1 MPSPLAATARTRAAG
16 ARAVWPGRVLFK
28 AIARESA
35 EPMALGF
42 FLFCFTFL
50 ARQLLRMMEFAV
62 NKGVGVGDLGKLV
75 LGIAVPFAGLTLPM
89 ALLLGIMVGFSRL
102 SSDHEIVAMKASGVS
117 PAQMFGPALALA
129 TAAWLACAALM
140 VFGYPWG
147 FRTARET
154 FIEIARTNATV
165 GIQERVFLTEFDD
178 VVIYAEKVPVR
189 GQSLEGLLIFDARD
203 KDRPQTIFA
212 KRGSIRSNEQAFT
225 VDIELEDGEVQI
237 LDGDRNRLQRIHFE
251 AYALSL
257 DLNARVMGNLP
268 TRDPKEMSLGELRAE
283 VDKQRATPGG
293 DWVRPLLELHRR
305 FAIPFA
311 CLVLPL
317 AGIPLG
323 IQPQRSGRVWG
334 FGLSL
339 LLIGFYYGG
348 MVVGEALAKRNLVEG
363 GAGMPVWA
371 AAWLPNALLGIAGA
385 TLTWQTIHERP
396 IGALRWLQDRA
407 GDVRER
413 VVRLIAR
420 ARTDEQDRRARS

>member
-1 MPSPLAATARTRAAG
+1 MPSALSPGHARTRAVG
-16 ARAVWPGRVLFK
+16 LRAVWPGRVLFRT
-28 AIARESA
+28 IAREAA

-50 ARQLLRMMEFAV
+50 ARQLLRVMEFAV
-62 NKGVGVGDLGKLV
+62 NKGVGIGELGKLV

-102 SSDHEIVAMKASGVS
+102 SSDAEIVAMKASGVS

-129 TAAWLACAALM
+129 GLSWVICAGLM

-154 FIEIARTNATV
+154 FIAIARTNATV

-189 GQSLEGLLIFDARD
+189 GQQLEGLVIYDARD
-203 KDRPQTIFA
+203 EDRPQTIFA
-212 KRGSIRSNEQAFT
+212 RRGSITSNPRVFT
-225 VDIELEDGEVQI
+225 VEIELEDGELQI
-237 LDGDRNRLQRIHFE
+237 LDEGRSRLQRVHFE

-283 VDKQRATPGG
+283 VAAQRATADG
-293 DWVRPLLELHRR
+293 DWVRPLLEFHRR
-305 FAIPFA
+305 FTVPFA

-323 IQPQRSGRVWG
+323 IQPQRTGRVWG

-339 LLIGFYYGG
+339 VLIGLYYGG
-348 MVVGEALAKRNLVEG
+348 MVMGEALAKQNLAG
-363 GAGMPVWA
+363 GHGGVPVWM
-371 AAWLPNALLGIAGA
+371 AAWLPNVMLGAIGGL
-385 TLTWQTIHERP
+385 LTWQTIRERP
-396 IGALRWLQDRA
+396 LAAVRWLQDRG
-407 GDVRER
+407 GDLREL
-413 VVRLIAR
+413 VTRLIAR
-420 ARTDEQDRRARS
+420 RRAA

>member
-1 MPSPLAATARTRAAG
+1 MPSALAPGHTRTRALG
-16 ARAVWPGRVLFK
+16 LRAVWPGPVLFR
-28 AIARESA
+28 AIAREAA

-62 NKGVGVGDLGKLV
+62 NKGVGFGELGKLV

-129 TAAWLACAALM
+129 AIAWVMCVLLM

-154 FIEIARTNATV
+154 FIDIARTNATV
-165 GIQERVFLTEFDD
+165 GIQERVFLTEFDE

-189 GQSLEGLLIFDARD
+189 GQQLEGLLIYDARD
-203 KDRPQTIFA
+203 KGRPQTIFA
-212 KRGSIRSNEQAFT
+212 RRGSIRSNAEAFT
-225 VDIELEDGEVQI
+225 VEIELEDGELQI
-237 LDGDRNRLQRIHFE
+237 LDEGRSRLQRVHFE
-251 AYALSL
+251 SYALSL

-268 TRDPKEMSLGELRAE
+268 TRDPKEMSLTELRAE
-283 VDKQRATPGG
+283 VASQRATPDG
-293 DWVRPLLELHRR
+293 DWVRPLLEFHRR

-323 IQPQRSGRVWG
+323 IQPQRTGRVWG

-339 LLIGFYYGG
+339 VLIGLYYGG
-348 MVVGEALAKRNLVEG
+348 MVVGEALAKKNLAG
-363 GAGMPVWA
+363 GHGGVPVWM
-371 AAWLPNALLGIAGA
+371 AAWLPNVMLGVIGGL
-385 TLTWQTIHERP
+385 LTWQTIRERP
-396 IGALRWLQDRA
+396 LAAVRWLQDRG
-407 GDVRER
+407 GDLGALVT
-413 VVRLIAR
+413 RLIAR
-420 ARTDEQDRRARS
+420 RRAV